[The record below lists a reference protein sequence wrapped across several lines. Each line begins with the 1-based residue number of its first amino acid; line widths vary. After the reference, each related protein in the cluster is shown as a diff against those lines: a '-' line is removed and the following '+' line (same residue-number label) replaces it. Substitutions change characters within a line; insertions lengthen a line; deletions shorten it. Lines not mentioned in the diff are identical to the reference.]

1 MPVAFSPSI
10 KSYFHQ
16 SDYRTT
22 LVGARADPGR
32 LSSAGIALLDPWQ
45 PGPPCRLQVA
55 VRALQVSYLL
65 IKHHGTMRAVCA
77 PTAYLLSIEVTH
89 SERSR
94 FRHRVIPHN
103 AVGFCMQPSKR
114 TGCRSG
120 MQRRQVATHGQCTPP
135 ARLRATAGR
144 CFGFCAR
151 AMPHAVLHSGEW
163 PSFPP
168 APPSRVSPAFS
179 LLPEMRQHKYELSA
193 PLRVQ
198 LQLRRWR
205 RDPIFGIIE
214 NKLLQATLLSSI
226 ANARQARV
234 VYGAFATKAMGT
246 WPIWSRTSLERA
258 LEGMRHFVL
267 KSATNGGG
275 ADVLIM
281 TEERWHREGWRVENV
296 SRYAGRWMERG
307 APRSPYPKALH
318 TSRLTHASRVC
329 GVARL
334 AEWRQQQVYSEWGQQ
349 YEHRGVIVQE
359 NLSPIRNQPSDVSLQ
374 PSKLAI
380 PPPPGKLSFE
390 LKANVAFGQLGL
402 AGLFVL
408 PKAESVHLDISF
420 CGPGRISCTGRR
432 CVGGRGVCAAY
443 CKRARRYA
451 ADDRAKVE

>member
-1 MPVAFSPSI
+1 MSSASGRARPPSI
-10 KSYFHQ
+10 VSSYQASRYHACG
-16 SDYRTT
+16 
-22 LVGARADPGR
+22 LRAN
-32 LSSAGIALLDPWQ
+32 GI
-45 PGPPCRLQVA
+45 
-55 VRALQVSYLL
+55 
-65 IKHHGTMRAVCA
+65 
-77 PTAYLLSIEVTH
+77 LSIEVTH

-120 MQRRQVATHGQCTPP
+120 MQRRQVATHGQCTPT

-205 RDPIFGIIE
+205 RDPIFGIIV

-329 GVARL
+329 GAARL
-334 AEWRQQQVYSEWGQQ
+334 AEWRQQQVVFGMGPAVRTPWRDRSGEPLADPQPAIRCFSAAQQAGNPTTAGQTEFRAQ
-349 YEHRGVIVQE
+349 GECCIRPARVGRAVRIAQGRVCPFGHFLLWTGPHLVHWATLRWRSRG
-359 NLSPIRNQPSDVSLQ
+359 LRCLLQ
-374 PSKLAI
+374 
-380 PPPPGKLSFE
+380 
-390 LKANVAFGQLGL
+390 
-402 AGLFVL
+402 AG
-408 PKAESVHLDISF
+408 
-420 CGPGRISCTGRR
+420 
-432 CVGGRGVCAAY
+432 
-443 CKRARRYA
+443 RRYA

>member
-16 SDYRTT
+16 SDSRTT

-77 PTAYLLSIEVTH
+77 PTAYSLWRLHIQITFRKVAFQA
-89 SERSR
+89 SR
-94 FRHRVIPHN
+94 NPTQRLAFACSPASAPGAAPVCRGGRKPPMAN
-103 AVGFCMQPSKR
+103 APL
-114 TGCRSG
+114 
-120 MQRRQVATHGQCTPP
+120 P
-135 ARLRATAGR
+135 RAAGR

-329 GVARL
+329 GAARL
-334 AEWRQQQVYSEWGQQ
+334 AEWRQQQVVFGMGPAVRTPWRDRSGEPLADPQPAIRCFSAAQQAGNPTTAGQTEFRAQ
-349 YEHRGVIVQE
+349 GECCIRPARVGRAVRIAQGRVCPFGHFLLWTGPHLVHWATLRWRSRG
-359 NLSPIRNQPSDVSLQ
+359 LRCLLQ
-374 PSKLAI
+374 
-380 PPPPGKLSFE
+380 
-390 LKANVAFGQLGL
+390 
-402 AGLFVL
+402 AG
-408 PKAESVHLDISF
+408 
-420 CGPGRISCTGRR
+420 
-432 CVGGRGVCAAY
+432 
-443 CKRARRYA
+443 RRYA